1 MTDTD
6 SVGHLEI
13 RSLAKRL
20 RSHAAE
26 LHGDPAKAFDLK
38 MAAELTEHSARLTTK
53 LAKPASVP
61 LHSGRDP

>member
-6 SVGHLEI
+6 SVGHMEV
-13 RSLAKRL
+13 RSLAKRS

-38 MAAELTEHSARLTTK
+38 MAAELMEHLARLTTK
-53 LAKPASVP
+53 LAKPAPMP
-61 LHSGRDP
+61 LHSGP